1 MKSAEWY
8 FDFISPFSYLQLEV
22 FGELPCA
29 LEITFRPVVFA
40 GILNHL
46 QHKGPAEIPGKRR
59 FTYRHVQWL
68 AKHHGIPLKFPPA
81 HPFNPIRALRLA
93 VALGNRREV
102 IETIFRF
109 IWREG
114 RSTDAPA
121 DWRALTAALGAGNAD
136 QLIADLRVKDELRA
150 NGERA
155 IAHGVF
161 GVPTFV
167 VDGEVFW
174 GFDATGMVIDYLK
187 DPQWFKAGEIARIDD
202 LPTAA
207 QRT

>member
-8 FDFISPFSYLQLEV
+8 FDFISPFSYLQFEA
-22 FGELPCA
+22 FGELPRA

-40 GILNHL
+40 GILDHL

-93 VALGNRREV
+93 VALGDRREV
-102 IETIFRF
+102 IEKIFRF
-109 IWREG
+109 IWRDG
-114 RSTDAPA
+114 RSTDAPT
-121 DWRALTAALGAGNAD
+121 DWEALTAALGAGNAD
-136 QLIADLRVKDELRA
+136 QMIADPRVKDELRA

-155 IAHGVF
+155 IEHGVF

-174 GFDATGMVIDYLK
+174 GFDATGMVIDYLE
-187 DPQWFKAGEIARIDD
+187 DPQWFKSGEIARIGD
-202 LPTAA
+202 LPAAA
-207 QRT
+207 QRV